1 MKIYKN
7 ILKAFGGAGLYIDKT
22 MLNHLGVLI
31 GDEVTI
37 ELKEDGLLIR
47 KPELDVNKVQEL
59 IDAKTQKRN

>member
-37 ELKEDGLLIR
+37 ELRDDGLLIR
-47 KPELDVNKVQEL
+47 KPELDVNKIQEL

>member
-7 ILKAFGGAGLYIDKT
+7 ILKAFGGAGLYIDKI

-37 ELKEDGLLIR
+37 ELKEEGLLIR

-59 IDAKTQKRN
+59 LDAKTQRRN